1 MVLKSCFFYIL
12 SSVIYYEVCRK
23 NNNNYSKHDL
33 ATHTLINTLCNSCNT
48 GTSGLPDMYT
58 RSPRAA
64 GRRAEGG
71 HIRQATSACVT
82 TIT

>member
-1 MVLKSCFFYIL
+1 MG
-12 SSVIYYEVCRK
+12 SSTPVSGQIKVKNWVYTVDIPRVITSYCPIVRAFQ
-23 NNNNYSKHDL
+23 H
-33 ATHTLINTLCNSCNT
+33 ICNSCNT

-64 GRRAEGG
+64 GPRAEGG

-82 TIT
+82 TIM